1 MRKTLKRNLSYDD
14 RNHLYYVSL
23 YYDGENGR
31 RVRRTRTYQTMEQAE
46 QVIADY
52 RRAQL
57 LGGKSAPRDVSMEDW
72 LRYWMDELIKPN
84 CEETTCHG
92 YENILN
98 THMIPSLGRL
108 YVQDLTP
115 VRVQQ
120 YYGELRRKGL
130 ANNTIRKHHVLL
142 HAALGAAVWLQI
154 FWFVIVSV
162 ATLVLTRPLVK
173 RYVDSRSVATNADRS
188 IGRAAVVTERIDN
201 LAATGAV
208 KLDGVVW
215 TARSTDD
222 AVAIETGERVTVRA
236 IEGVKL
242 IVERSVR

>member
-1 MRKTLKRNLSYDD
+1 
-14 RNHLYYVSL
+14 
-23 YYDGENGR
+23 
-31 RVRRTRTYQTMEQAE
+31 
-46 QVIADY
+46 
-52 RRAQL
+52 
-57 LGGKSAPRDVSMEDW
+57 
-72 LRYWMDELIKPN
+72 
-84 CEETTCHG
+84 
-92 YENILN
+92 
-98 THMIPSLGRL
+98 MIPPSGTIIFWVVALVVFLIVEAVTAGLVSIWFVFGSLVAL
-108 YVQDLTP
+108 
-115 VRVQQ
+115 
-120 YYGELRRKGL
+120 
-130 ANNTIRKHHVLL
+130 IC
-142 HAALGAAVWLQI
+142 AALGAAIWLQI

-222 AVAIETGERVTVRA
+222 AVAIETGEHVTVRA

>member
-1 MRKTLKRNLSYDD
+1 
-14 RNHLYYVSL
+14 
-23 YYDGENGR
+23 
-31 RVRRTRTYQTMEQAE
+31 
-46 QVIADY
+46 
-52 RRAQL
+52 
-57 LGGKSAPRDVSMEDW
+57 
-72 LRYWMDELIKPN
+72 
-84 CEETTCHG
+84 
-92 YENILN
+92 
-98 THMIPSLGRL
+98 MIPPSGTIAFWVVALVVFLIVEAVTSGLVSIWFVFGSLVAL
-108 YVQDLTP
+108 
-115 VRVQQ
+115 
-120 YYGELRRKGL
+120 
-130 ANNTIRKHHVLL
+130 IC
-142 HAALGAAVWLQI
+142 AALGAAVWLQI

-242 IVERSVR
+242 IVERIVR

>member
-1 MRKTLKRNLSYDD
+1 
-14 RNHLYYVSL
+14 
-23 YYDGENGR
+23 
-31 RVRRTRTYQTMEQAE
+31 
-46 QVIADY
+46 
-52 RRAQL
+52 
-57 LGGKSAPRDVSMEDW
+57 
-72 LRYWMDELIKPN
+72 
-84 CEETTCHG
+84 
-92 YENILN
+92 
-98 THMIPSLGRL
+98 MIPPSGTIAFWVAALVVFLIVEAVTAGLVSIWFVFGSLVAL
-108 YVQDLTP
+108 
-115 VRVQQ
+115 
-120 YYGELRRKGL
+120 
-130 ANNTIRKHHVLL
+130 IC
-142 HAALGAAVWLQI
+142 AALGAAVWLQI

-188 IGRAAVVTERIDN
+188 IGRTAVVTERIDN

-222 AVAIETGERVTVRA
+222 AVTIETGERVTVRA

>member
-1 MRKTLKRNLSYDD
+1 
-14 RNHLYYVSL
+14 
-23 YYDGENGR
+23 
-31 RVRRTRTYQTMEQAE
+31 
-46 QVIADY
+46 
-52 RRAQL
+52 
-57 LGGKSAPRDVSMEDW
+57 
-72 LRYWMDELIKPN
+72 
-84 CEETTCHG
+84 
-92 YENILN
+92 
-98 THMIPSLGRL
+98 MIPPSGTIAFWAAALVVFLIVEAVTAGLVSIWFVFGSLVAL
-108 YVQDLTP
+108 
-115 VRVQQ
+115 
-120 YYGELRRKGL
+120 
-130 ANNTIRKHHVLL
+130 IC
-142 HAALGAAVWLQI
+142 AALGAAVWLQI

-173 RYVDSRSVATNADRS
+173 RYVDSRSVAANADRS

>member
-1 MRKTLKRNLSYDD
+1 
-14 RNHLYYVSL
+14 
-23 YYDGENGR
+23 
-31 RVRRTRTYQTMEQAE
+31 
-46 QVIADY
+46 
-52 RRAQL
+52 
-57 LGGKSAPRDVSMEDW
+57 
-72 LRYWMDELIKPN
+72 
-84 CEETTCHG
+84 
-92 YENILN
+92 
-98 THMIPSLGRL
+98 MIPPSGTIAFWVVALVVFLIVEAVTAGLVSIWFVCGSLVAL
-108 YVQDLTP
+108 
-115 VRVQQ
+115 
-120 YYGELRRKGL
+120 
-130 ANNTIRKHHVLL
+130 IC
-142 HAALGAAVWLQI
+142 AALGAAVWLQI

-188 IGRAAVVTERIDN
+188 IGRAAVATERIDN

-222 AVAIETGERVTVRA
+222 AVAIEAGERVTVRA

>member
-1 MRKTLKRNLSYDD
+1 
-14 RNHLYYVSL
+14 
-23 YYDGENGR
+23 
-31 RVRRTRTYQTMEQAE
+31 
-46 QVIADY
+46 
-52 RRAQL
+52 
-57 LGGKSAPRDVSMEDW
+57 
-72 LRYWMDELIKPN
+72 
-84 CEETTCHG
+84 
-92 YENILN
+92 
-98 THMIPSLGRL
+98 MIPPSGTIAFWVAALVVFLIVEAVTAGLVSIWFVFGSLVAL
-108 YVQDLTP
+108 
-115 VRVQQ
+115 
-120 YYGELRRKGL
+120 
-130 ANNTIRKHHVLL
+130 IC
-142 HAALGAAVWLQI
+142 AALGAAVWLQI

-188 IGRAAVVTERIDN
+188 IGRAAVVTERINN

>member
-1 MRKTLKRNLSYDD
+1 
-14 RNHLYYVSL
+14 
-23 YYDGENGR
+23 
-31 RVRRTRTYQTMEQAE
+31 
-46 QVIADY
+46 
-52 RRAQL
+52 
-57 LGGKSAPRDVSMEDW
+57 
-72 LRYWMDELIKPN
+72 
-84 CEETTCHG
+84 
-92 YENILN
+92 
-98 THMIPSLGRL
+98 MIPPSGTIAFWVAALVVFLIVEAVTAGLVSIWFVFGSLVAL
-108 YVQDLTP
+108 
-115 VRVQQ
+115 
-120 YYGELRRKGL
+120 
-130 ANNTIRKHHVLL
+130 IC
-142 HAALGAAVWLQI
+142 AALGAAVWLQI

-208 KLDGVVW
+208 KLDGIVW

>member
-1 MRKTLKRNLSYDD
+1 
-14 RNHLYYVSL
+14 
-23 YYDGENGR
+23 
-31 RVRRTRTYQTMEQAE
+31 
-46 QVIADY
+46 
-52 RRAQL
+52 
-57 LGGKSAPRDVSMEDW
+57 
-72 LRYWMDELIKPN
+72 
-84 CEETTCHG
+84 
-92 YENILN
+92 
-98 THMIPSLGRL
+98 MIPPSGTIAFWVVALVVFLIVEAVTAGLISIWFVFGSLVAL
-108 YVQDLTP
+108 
-115 VRVQQ
+115 
-120 YYGELRRKGL
+120 
-130 ANNTIRKHHVLL
+130 IC
-142 HAALGAAVWLQI
+142 AALGAAVWLQI

>member
-1 MRKTLKRNLSYDD
+1 
-14 RNHLYYVSL
+14 
-23 YYDGENGR
+23 
-31 RVRRTRTYQTMEQAE
+31 
-46 QVIADY
+46 
-52 RRAQL
+52 
-57 LGGKSAPRDVSMEDW
+57 
-72 LRYWMDELIKPN
+72 
-84 CEETTCHG
+84 
-92 YENILN
+92 
-98 THMIPSLGRL
+98 MIPPSGTIAFWVAALVVFLSVEAVTAGLVSIWFVFGSLVAL
-108 YVQDLTP
+108 
-115 VRVQQ
+115 
-120 YYGELRRKGL
+120 
-130 ANNTIRKHHVLL
+130 IC
-142 HAALGAAVWLQI
+142 AALGAAVWLQI

-188 IGRAAVVTERIDN
+188 IGRTAVVTERIDN
-201 LAATGAV
+201 LAAAGAV

>member
-1 MRKTLKRNLSYDD
+1 
-14 RNHLYYVSL
+14 
-23 YYDGENGR
+23 
-31 RVRRTRTYQTMEQAE
+31 
-46 QVIADY
+46 
-52 RRAQL
+52 
-57 LGGKSAPRDVSMEDW
+57 
-72 LRYWMDELIKPN
+72 
-84 CEETTCHG
+84 
-92 YENILN
+92 
-98 THMIPSLGRL
+98 MIPPSGTIAFWAAALVVFFIVEAVTAGLVSIWFVFGSLVAL
-108 YVQDLTP
+108 
-115 VRVQQ
+115 
-120 YYGELRRKGL
+120 
-130 ANNTIRKHHVLL
+130 IC
-142 HAALGAAVWLQI
+142 AALGAAVWLQI

-222 AVAIETGERVTVRA
+222 AVAIEAGERVTVRA

>member
-1 MRKTLKRNLSYDD
+1 
-14 RNHLYYVSL
+14 
-23 YYDGENGR
+23 
-31 RVRRTRTYQTMEQAE
+31 
-46 QVIADY
+46 
-52 RRAQL
+52 
-57 LGGKSAPRDVSMEDW
+57 
-72 LRYWMDELIKPN
+72 
-84 CEETTCHG
+84 
-92 YENILN
+92 
-98 THMIPSLGRL
+98 MIPPSGTIAFLVVALVVFLIVEAVTAGLVSIWFVFGSLVAL
-108 YVQDLTP
+108 
-115 VRVQQ
+115 
-120 YYGELRRKGL
+120 
-130 ANNTIRKHHVLL
+130 IC
-142 HAALGAAVWLQI
+142 AALGAAVWLQI

-188 IGRAAVVTERIDN
+188 IGRTAVVTERIDN
-201 LAATGAV
+201 LAASGAV

>member
-1 MRKTLKRNLSYDD
+1 
-14 RNHLYYVSL
+14 
-23 YYDGENGR
+23 
-31 RVRRTRTYQTMEQAE
+31 
-46 QVIADY
+46 
-52 RRAQL
+52 
-57 LGGKSAPRDVSMEDW
+57 
-72 LRYWMDELIKPN
+72 
-84 CEETTCHG
+84 
-92 YENILN
+92 
-98 THMIPSLGRL
+98 MIPPSGTIAFWAAALVVFLIVEAVTAGLVSIWFVFGSLVAL
-108 YVQDLTP
+108 
-115 VRVQQ
+115 
-120 YYGELRRKGL
+120 
-130 ANNTIRKHHVLL
+130 IC
-142 HAALGAAVWLQI
+142 AALGAAVWLQI

-242 IVERSVR
+242 IVERTVR

>member
-1 MRKTLKRNLSYDD
+1 VIPPSGTIAFWVAALVVFLIVEAVTAG
-14 RNHLYYVSL
+14 LVSIWFVFGSL
-23 YYDGENGR
+23 
-31 RVRRTRTYQTMEQAE
+31 VA
-46 QVIADY
+46 
-52 RRAQL
+52 
-57 LGGKSAPRDVSMEDW
+57 
-72 LRYWMDELIKPN
+72 LI
-84 CEETTCHG
+84 C
-92 YENILN
+92 
-98 THMIPSLGRL
+98 
-108 YVQDLTP
+108 
-115 VRVQQ
+115 
-120 YYGELRRKGL
+120 
-130 ANNTIRKHHVLL
+130 
-142 HAALGAAVWLQI
+142 AALGAAVWLQI

-222 AVAIETGERVTVRA
+222 AVAIEAGERVTVRA

>member
-1 MRKTLKRNLSYDD
+1 
-14 RNHLYYVSL
+14 
-23 YYDGENGR
+23 
-31 RVRRTRTYQTMEQAE
+31 
-46 QVIADY
+46 
-52 RRAQL
+52 
-57 LGGKSAPRDVSMEDW
+57 
-72 LRYWMDELIKPN
+72 
-84 CEETTCHG
+84 
-92 YENILN
+92 
-98 THMIPSLGRL
+98 MIPPSGTIAFWVVALVVFLIVEAVTAGLVSIWFVFGSLVAL
-108 YVQDLTP
+108 
-115 VRVQQ
+115 
-120 YYGELRRKGL
+120 
-130 ANNTIRKHHVLL
+130 IC
-142 HAALGAAVWLQI
+142 AALGAAVWLQI

-162 ATLVLTRPLVK
+162 ATLALTRPLVK

-208 KLDGVVW
+208 QLDGVVW

>member
-1 MRKTLKRNLSYDD
+1 
-14 RNHLYYVSL
+14 
-23 YYDGENGR
+23 
-31 RVRRTRTYQTMEQAE
+31 
-46 QVIADY
+46 
-52 RRAQL
+52 
-57 LGGKSAPRDVSMEDW
+57 
-72 LRYWMDELIKPN
+72 
-84 CEETTCHG
+84 
-92 YENILN
+92 
-98 THMIPSLGRL
+98 MIPPSGTIIFWVVALVVFLIVEAVTAGLVSIWFVFGSLVAL
-108 YVQDLTP
+108 
-115 VRVQQ
+115 
-120 YYGELRRKGL
+120 
-130 ANNTIRKHHVLL
+130 IC
-142 HAALGAAVWLQI
+142 AALGAAIWLQI

-173 RYVDSRSVATNADRS
+173 RYVDSRSVATNADRN
-188 IGRAAVVTERIDN
+188 IGRTAVVTERIDN

>member
-1 MRKTLKRNLSYDD
+1 
-14 RNHLYYVSL
+14 
-23 YYDGENGR
+23 
-31 RVRRTRTYQTMEQAE
+31 
-46 QVIADY
+46 
-52 RRAQL
+52 
-57 LGGKSAPRDVSMEDW
+57 
-72 LRYWMDELIKPN
+72 
-84 CEETTCHG
+84 
-92 YENILN
+92 
-98 THMIPSLGRL
+98 MIPPSGTIAFWVVALVVVLIVEAVTAGLISIWFVFGSLVAL
-108 YVQDLTP
+108 
-115 VRVQQ
+115 
-120 YYGELRRKGL
+120 
-130 ANNTIRKHHVLL
+130 IC
-142 HAALGAAVWLQI
+142 AALGAAVWLQI

>member
-1 MRKTLKRNLSYDD
+1 
-14 RNHLYYVSL
+14 
-23 YYDGENGR
+23 
-31 RVRRTRTYQTMEQAE
+31 
-46 QVIADY
+46 
-52 RRAQL
+52 
-57 LGGKSAPRDVSMEDW
+57 
-72 LRYWMDELIKPN
+72 
-84 CEETTCHG
+84 
-92 YENILN
+92 
-98 THMIPSLGRL
+98 MIPPSGTIPFWVAALVVFLIVEAVTAGLVSIWFVFGSLVAL
-108 YVQDLTP
+108 
-115 VRVQQ
+115 
-120 YYGELRRKGL
+120 
-130 ANNTIRKHHVLL
+130 IC
-142 HAALGAAVWLQI
+142 AALGAAVWLQI

-242 IVERSVR
+242 IVERTVR

>member
-1 MRKTLKRNLSYDD
+1 
-14 RNHLYYVSL
+14 
-23 YYDGENGR
+23 
-31 RVRRTRTYQTMEQAE
+31 
-46 QVIADY
+46 
-52 RRAQL
+52 
-57 LGGKSAPRDVSMEDW
+57 
-72 LRYWMDELIKPN
+72 
-84 CEETTCHG
+84 
-92 YENILN
+92 
-98 THMIPSLGRL
+98 MIPPSGTIAFWVAALVVFLIVEAVTAGLVSIWFVFGSLVAL
-108 YVQDLTP
+108 
-115 VRVQQ
+115 
-120 YYGELRRKGL
+120 
-130 ANNTIRKHHVLL
+130 IC
-142 HAALGAAVWLQI
+142 AALGAAVWLQI

-173 RYVDSRSVATNADRS
+173 RYVDSRSVATIADRS

>member
-1 MRKTLKRNLSYDD
+1 
-14 RNHLYYVSL
+14 
-23 YYDGENGR
+23 
-31 RVRRTRTYQTMEQAE
+31 
-46 QVIADY
+46 
-52 RRAQL
+52 
-57 LGGKSAPRDVSMEDW
+57 
-72 LRYWMDELIKPN
+72 
-84 CEETTCHG
+84 
-92 YENILN
+92 
-98 THMIPSLGRL
+98 MIPPSGTIAFWVAALVVFLIVEAVTAGLVSIWFVFGSLVAL
-108 YVQDLTP
+108 
-115 VRVQQ
+115 
-120 YYGELRRKGL
+120 
-130 ANNTIRKHHVLL
+130 IC
-142 HAALGAAVWLQI
+142 AALGAAVWLQI

-222 AVAIETGERVTVRA
+222 AVAIEAGERVTVRA

-242 IVERSVR
+242 IVERTAR

>member
-1 MRKTLKRNLSYDD
+1 
-14 RNHLYYVSL
+14 
-23 YYDGENGR
+23 
-31 RVRRTRTYQTMEQAE
+31 
-46 QVIADY
+46 
-52 RRAQL
+52 
-57 LGGKSAPRDVSMEDW
+57 
-72 LRYWMDELIKPN
+72 
-84 CEETTCHG
+84 
-92 YENILN
+92 
-98 THMIPSLGRL
+98 MIPPSGTIAFWVAALVVFLIVEAVTAGLVSIWFVFGSLVAL
-108 YVQDLTP
+108 
-115 VRVQQ
+115 
-120 YYGELRRKGL
+120 
-130 ANNTIRKHHVLL
+130 IC
-142 HAALGAAVWLQI
+142 AALGAAVWLQI

-201 LAATGAV
+201 LAAAGAV

>member
-1 MRKTLKRNLSYDD
+1 
-14 RNHLYYVSL
+14 
-23 YYDGENGR
+23 
-31 RVRRTRTYQTMEQAE
+31 
-46 QVIADY
+46 
-52 RRAQL
+52 
-57 LGGKSAPRDVSMEDW
+57 
-72 LRYWMDELIKPN
+72 
-84 CEETTCHG
+84 
-92 YENILN
+92 
-98 THMIPSLGRL
+98 MIPPSGTIAFWVAALVVFLIVEAVTAGLVSIWFVFGSLVAL
-108 YVQDLTP
+108 
-115 VRVQQ
+115 
-120 YYGELRRKGL
+120 
-130 ANNTIRKHHVLL
+130 IC
-142 HAALGAAVWLQI
+142 AALGAAVWLQI

-201 LAATGAV
+201 LTATGAV

-242 IVERSVR
+242 IVERTAR

>member
-1 MRKTLKRNLSYDD
+1 VIPPSGTIAFWVVALVVFLIVEAVTAG
-14 RNHLYYVSL
+14 LVSIWFVFGSL
-23 YYDGENGR
+23 
-31 RVRRTRTYQTMEQAE
+31 VA
-46 QVIADY
+46 
-52 RRAQL
+52 
-57 LGGKSAPRDVSMEDW
+57 
-72 LRYWMDELIKPN
+72 LI
-84 CEETTCHG
+84 C
-92 YENILN
+92 
-98 THMIPSLGRL
+98 
-108 YVQDLTP
+108 
-115 VRVQQ
+115 
-120 YYGELRRKGL
+120 
-130 ANNTIRKHHVLL
+130 
-142 HAALGAAVWLQI
+142 AALGAAVWLQI

-242 IVERSVR
+242 IVERIVR

>member
-1 MRKTLKRNLSYDD
+1 
-14 RNHLYYVSL
+14 
-23 YYDGENGR
+23 
-31 RVRRTRTYQTMEQAE
+31 
-46 QVIADY
+46 
-52 RRAQL
+52 
-57 LGGKSAPRDVSMEDW
+57 
-72 LRYWMDELIKPN
+72 
-84 CEETTCHG
+84 
-92 YENILN
+92 
-98 THMIPSLGRL
+98 MIPPSGTIAFWVVALVVFLIVEAVTAGLVSIWFVFGSLVAL
-108 YVQDLTP
+108 
-115 VRVQQ
+115 
-120 YYGELRRKGL
+120 
-130 ANNTIRKHHVLL
+130 IC
-142 HAALGAAVWLQI
+142 AALGAAVWLQI

-208 KLDGVVW
+208 QIDGVVW

>member
-1 MRKTLKRNLSYDD
+1 
-14 RNHLYYVSL
+14 
-23 YYDGENGR
+23 
-31 RVRRTRTYQTMEQAE
+31 
-46 QVIADY
+46 
-52 RRAQL
+52 
-57 LGGKSAPRDVSMEDW
+57 
-72 LRYWMDELIKPN
+72 
-84 CEETTCHG
+84 
-92 YENILN
+92 
-98 THMIPSLGRL
+98 MIPPSGTIAFWVAALVVFLIVEAVTAGLVSIWFVFGSLVAL
-108 YVQDLTP
+108 
-115 VRVQQ
+115 
-120 YYGELRRKGL
+120 
-130 ANNTIRKHHVLL
+130 IC
-142 HAALGAAVWLQI
+142 AALGAAVWLQI

-162 ATLVLTRPLVK
+162 TTLVLTRPLVK

-242 IVERSVR
+242 IVERTMR

>member
-1 MRKTLKRNLSYDD
+1 
-14 RNHLYYVSL
+14 
-23 YYDGENGR
+23 
-31 RVRRTRTYQTMEQAE
+31 
-46 QVIADY
+46 
-52 RRAQL
+52 
-57 LGGKSAPRDVSMEDW
+57 
-72 LRYWMDELIKPN
+72 
-84 CEETTCHG
+84 
-92 YENILN
+92 
-98 THMIPSLGRL
+98 MIPPSGTIAFWVVALVVFLIVEAVTAGLVSIWFVFGSLVAL
-108 YVQDLTP
+108 
-115 VRVQQ
+115 
-120 YYGELRRKGL
+120 
-130 ANNTIRKHHVLL
+130 IC
-142 HAALGAAVWLQI
+142 AALGAAVWLQI

-188 IGRAAVVTERIDN
+188 SGRAAGVTERIDN

-208 KLDGVVW
+208 QLDGVVW

>member
-1 MRKTLKRNLSYDD
+1 
-14 RNHLYYVSL
+14 
-23 YYDGENGR
+23 
-31 RVRRTRTYQTMEQAE
+31 
-46 QVIADY
+46 
-52 RRAQL
+52 
-57 LGGKSAPRDVSMEDW
+57 
-72 LRYWMDELIKPN
+72 
-84 CEETTCHG
+84 
-92 YENILN
+92 
-98 THMIPSLGRL
+98 MIPPSGTIAFWVAALVVFLIVEAVTAGLVSIWFVFGSLVAL
-108 YVQDLTP
+108 
-115 VRVQQ
+115 
-120 YYGELRRKGL
+120 
-130 ANNTIRKHHVLL
+130 IC
-142 HAALGAAVWLQI
+142 AALGAAVWLQI

-173 RYVDSRSVATNADRS
+173 RYVDSRSVTTNADRS

>member
-1 MRKTLKRNLSYDD
+1 
-14 RNHLYYVSL
+14 
-23 YYDGENGR
+23 
-31 RVRRTRTYQTMEQAE
+31 
-46 QVIADY
+46 
-52 RRAQL
+52 
-57 LGGKSAPRDVSMEDW
+57 
-72 LRYWMDELIKPN
+72 
-84 CEETTCHG
+84 
-92 YENILN
+92 
-98 THMIPSLGRL
+98 MIPPSGTIAFWVAALVVFLIVEAVTAGLVSIWFVFGSLVAL
-108 YVQDLTP
+108 
-115 VRVQQ
+115 
-120 YYGELRRKGL
+120 
-130 ANNTIRKHHVLL
+130 IC
-142 HAALGAAVWLQI
+142 AALGAAVWLQI

-222 AVAIETGERVTVRA
+222 AVVIEAGERVTVRA

>member
-1 MRKTLKRNLSYDD
+1 
-14 RNHLYYVSL
+14 
-23 YYDGENGR
+23 
-31 RVRRTRTYQTMEQAE
+31 
-46 QVIADY
+46 
-52 RRAQL
+52 
-57 LGGKSAPRDVSMEDW
+57 
-72 LRYWMDELIKPN
+72 
-84 CEETTCHG
+84 
-92 YENILN
+92 
-98 THMIPSLGRL
+98 MIPPSGTIAFWVVALVVFLIVEAVTAGLVSIWFVFGSLVAL
-108 YVQDLTP
+108 
-115 VRVQQ
+115 
-120 YYGELRRKGL
+120 
-130 ANNTIRKHHVLL
+130 IC
-142 HAALGAAVWLQI
+142 AALGAAVWLQI

-242 IVERSVR
+242 IVERTIR